1 MRSCL
6 LTLICTHLQV
16 RPYLSD
22 LGLLFFCLGAFLPDP
37 VSSLIRVSAVCPLL
51 DCSSILC
58 LSYSRRKTSDR
69 DGGGWNVTGVFI
81 SPGSCFESVLLL
93 LRRVDEA
100 FFLPRLKIDRKESTS
115 KLTVGSRFDRDGNA
129 RMRFVQHD
137 SASRECLQ
145 RKERVI
151 REQSSVIYQLMA
163 GGGEHLR
170 KLQEITSTVVN

>member
-1 MRSCL
+1 MRCCL
-6 LTLICTHLQV
+6 LTLIIFHLQV
-16 RPYLSD
+16 RSYLSD
-22 LGLLFFCLGAFLPDP
+22 LGLLFFSLDAFLPDP
-37 VSSLIRVSAVCPLL
+37 VSSLLRISTLCPLL

-100 FFLPRLKIDRKESTS
+100 FFLPRLK
-115 KLTVGSRFDRDGNA
+115 LTGKNRHQNLLFGRDGNA

-137 SASRECLQ
+137 STSRECLH
-145 RKERVI
+145 RKVRVI
-151 REQSSVIYQLMA
+151 REQSIL
-163 GGGEHLR
+163 
-170 KLQEITSTVVN
+170 ID

>member
-6 LTLICTHLQV
+6 LTLISFHLQV

-22 LGLLFFCLGAFLPDP
+22 LGLLFFSLDAFLPDP
-37 VSSLIRVSAVCPLL
+37 VSSLLRISTVCPLL

-100 FFLPRLKIDRKESTS
+100 FFSPRLK
-115 KLTVGSRFDRDGNA
+115 LTGKNRHQNLLFGRDGNA

-137 SASRECLQ
+137 STSRECLH
-145 RKERVI
+145 RKVRVI
-151 REQSSVIYQLMA
+151 REQSIL
-163 GGGEHLR
+163 
-170 KLQEITSTVVN
+170 ID